1 MLTIQLVMK
10 MAVLGITKEV
20 EEQVEKTKQAILVVI
35 NDSEESRKVFE
46 AAVQMAKEA
55 DGKIILAAV
64 VDEGVKPPFEFN
76 NYVLTEKI
84 NADPNYV
91 YKTMFAEQLLMPFEE
106 TLRREGIEY
115 DKVIELENSMKR
127 IAALANNICPAKIV
141 IGVEELRKATKGLFR
156 SQKKYLENLP
166 CPLTIIP

>member
-1 MLTIQLVMK
+1 MK
-10 MAVLGITKEV
+10 MAVLGITREV

-35 NDSEESRKVFE
+35 SDSEESRKVFD
-46 AAVQMAKEA
+46 AAVQMAKES
-55 DGKIILAAV
+55 DGKIILTAMI
-64 VDEGVKPPFEFN
+64 DEDIKPPFEFK
-76 NYVLTEKI
+76 NYVLNEKI

-91 YKTMFAEQLLMPFEE
+91 YKTMFAEQLLRPFEE

-127 IAALANNICPAKIV
+127 IAALANNICPARIV
-141 IGVEELRKATKGLFR
+141 IGIEELRKATRGVFR
-156 SQKKYLENLP
+156 GQKKYMENLP